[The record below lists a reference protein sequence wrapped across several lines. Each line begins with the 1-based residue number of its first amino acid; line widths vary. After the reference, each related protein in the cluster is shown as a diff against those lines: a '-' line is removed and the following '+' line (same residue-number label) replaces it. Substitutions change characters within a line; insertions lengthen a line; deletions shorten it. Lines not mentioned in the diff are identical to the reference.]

1 MITYSICAESKAP
14 MLACLVENPLVAMV
28 VSPWLKAS
36 NHPMP
41 HIFKDI
47 VHAVVSNMYIPK
59 IHREPT
65 VTRECT
71 FRRLTPVDSAAKS
84 WTLSMPN
91 MGRIA
96 TVKNTSYAT
105 ADLDF
110 GYKVTASMGGMETD
124 MDIDILDDEIIN
136 EIIMQMKSFL

>member
-1 MITYSICAESKAP
+1 

-28 VSPWLKAS
+28 VSPWLMAS

-59 IHREPT
+59 IHR
-65 VTRECT
+65 
-71 FRRLTPVDSAAKS
+71 LTPVDSAAKS

-96 TVKNTSYAT
+96 TVKNTIPNPPSHCVRLRQRSRACGWLSILSRID
-105 ADLDF
+105 AP
-110 GYKVTASMGGMETD
+110 VVVNPD
-124 MDIDILDDEIIN
+124 MDSKKASVKLGICPPS
-136 EIIMQMKSFL
+136 Q